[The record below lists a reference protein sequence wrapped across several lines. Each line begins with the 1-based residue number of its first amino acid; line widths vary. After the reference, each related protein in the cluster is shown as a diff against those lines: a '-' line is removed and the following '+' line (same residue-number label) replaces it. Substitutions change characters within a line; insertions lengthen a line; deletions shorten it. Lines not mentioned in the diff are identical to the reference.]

1 MDKGRWHPLRI
12 ALKSI
17 LSHYSFS
24 ITDMKISFKI
34 TYRTEV
40 GEQLGVMLE
49 GTTSPLLLSTDDGEH
64 WSGTH
69 EVQLQ
74 SATMVTYRYVVCRG
88 VQTVRTELG
97 RLPHSFRLAKQ
108 VGAHYVVSD
117 TWRDL
122 PYASY
127 LFSSAFSAQE
137 TAPAKPIEAGK
148 SSGIVIRAYCPC
160 LSKKGQVLTMVGE
173 GKTLGNWVP
182 QKALQLTEVQPN
194 VWHGILDTTEL
205 ADAGAYKFVALKR
218 DSLEVVEWEGGEN
231 RRLYLPHIEGAAFH
245 HTKEMEV
252 YFPST
257 GIRVAGTAIPVF
269 SLRSEGSQGVGDFGD
284 LRKMV
289 DWCLLT
295 KQRVLQILPINDTT
309 ATHSPLDSYPY
320 NSISIYAFHPMYIDL
335 RQLDGLEDKDAEA
348 TYLQR
353 FNALNAL
360 AEVDYVE
367 VNTWKRRYLR
377 EYFDTKGTALMA
389 GKEYTDFMRSN
400 AHWLVSYA
408 AFSYLRDQYNT
419 SDFRAW
425 PNYAVYDKE
434 EIERLAKNNP
444 DIAFY
449 CFLQYLLHV
458 QLSAVS
464 RYAQEQGV
472 IFKGD
477 IPIGINRC
485 SVEAWVEPHYFNMN
499 GQAGAPPD
507 AFSADGQNWG
517 FPTYDWDVMA
527 ADGYAWW
534 QRRFGKMAEYFTA
547 YRIDHIL
554 GFFRIWEIPTHSVQ
568 GMLGQFVPALPMSV
582 AEIEG
587 YGLPFQADRMT
598 QPFINDALI
607 DQTFG
612 DHAAYV
618 REHFLE
624 AKGDDVWQLHEWC
637 DTQRKIQALV
647 PTDGYALEAWS
658 DMQHGLY
665 ALTNNVLFVPD
676 RKCAEKFHPRI
687 LGHMAP
693 VYAQLNWQEREAFKR
708 LHDDYFYRR
717 HNAFWYG
724 EAMKKLP
731 ALLAAA
737 PMLACGED
745 LGMVPDCVPWV
756 MNQLQIMSLEIQR
769 MPKNPAHEFGHV
781 WEYPYRAVSTIST
794 HDMSTL
800 RGWWEE
806 DANQT
811 RRFFHTE
818 LGHGEDCPTIATAT
832 LCSEVVQRH
841 LEAPSLL
848 TVLAWQDWLSIDE
861 NLRYPNPHAERIN
874 IPANPHHY
882 WCYRMH
888 ITLEDLMGQTAFNE
902 RLANLITAAGRA

>member
-1 MDKGRWHPLRI
+1 MGVVGRCVPGCCAGVSL
-12 ALKSI
+12 I
-17 LSHYSFS
+17 LELL
-24 ITDMKISFKI
+24 TMKISFKI
-34 TYRTEV
+34 VYRTEA
-40 GEQLGVMLE
+40 GEALGVVLE
-49 GTTSPLLLSTDDGEH
+49 GQKAPLLLSTDDGEH
-64 WSGTH
+64 WAGTFDVTLSG
-69 EVQLQ
+69 
-74 SATMVTYRYVVCRG
+74 AAMVTYRYVVCRG
-88 VQTVRTELG
+88 AQVVRTELG
-97 RLPHSFRLAKQ
+97 RLPHSFRLSKQ
-108 VGAHYVVSD
+108 VGAHYMMSD

-137 TAPAKPIEAGK
+137 VAPAKPI
-148 SSGIVIRAYCPC
+148 SSKQSRGIVVRAYCPC
-160 LSKKGQVLTMVGE
+160 ISKKGQVLTMVGE
-173 GKTLGNWVP
+173 GKLLGNWVP

-194 VWHGILDTTEL
+194 IWHAVIDTDDL

-218 DSLEVVEWEGGEN
+218 NSLEVAEWEGGEN
-231 RRLYLPHIEGAAFH
+231 RRLYLPHIDGAMYH
-245 HTKEMEV
+245 HTKEIEV

-289 DWCLLT
+289 DWCLQT

-335 RQLDGLEDKDAEA
+335 RQLGGLNDKAAEEA
-348 TYLQR
+348 YWHH

-367 VNTWKRRYLR
+367 TNTWKRRYLR
-377 EYFDTKGTALMA
+377 EFFDAKGSTLTE
-389 GKEYTDFMRSN
+389 GKDYADFMRDN
-400 AHWLVSYA
+400 AHWLVPYA
-408 AFSYLRDQYNT
+408 AFSYLRDQNNT
-419 SDFRAW
+419 SDFRDW
-425 PNYAVYDKE
+425 QNYSVYDKDE
-434 EIERLAKNNP
+434 VERLAKNNP
-444 DIAFY
+444 DVAFY

-458 QLSAVS
+458 QLRDVS

-472 IFKGD
+472 ILKGD

-534 QRRFGKMAEYFTA
+534 QRRFSKMAEYFTA

-587 YGLPFQADRMT
+587 YGVPFSVERMT
-598 QPFINDALI
+598 QPLIDDALI
-607 DQTFG
+607 DATFH

-618 REHFLE
+618 REHFLVAGE
-624 AKGDDVWQLHEWC
+624 DGLWQLKDC
-637 DTQRKIQALV
+637 CNTQRKVQALV
-647 PTDGYALEAWS
+647 PADGYDLENWAE
-658 DMQHGLY
+658 MQLGLY
-665 ALTNNVLFVPD
+665 ALINNVLFVPD
-676 RKCAEKFHPRI
+676 RKAADKYHPRI
-687 LGHMAP
+687 LGHTAP
-693 VYAQLNWQEREAFKR
+693 AYTHLNWQEREAFKR

-731 ALLAAA
+731 ALLVAA

-769 MPKNPAHEFGHV
+769 MPKDPACEFGHV

-794 HDMSTL
+794 HDMATL

-806 DANQT
+806 DATLT

-818 LGHGEDCPTIATAT
+818 LGHGEDCPAVATAD
-832 LCSEVVQRH
+832 LCAEVVQRH

-848 TVLAWQDWLSIDE
+848 TVLAWQDWLSINE

-888 ITLEDLMGQTAFNE
+888 ITLENLMSQTAFND
-902 RLANLITAAGRA
+902 RLADLITAAGRGE

>member
-1 MDKGRWHPLRI
+1 
-12 ALKSI
+12 
-17 LSHYSFS
+17 
-24 ITDMKISFKI
+24 MKLTFKI
-34 TYRTEV
+34 EYRTHG
-40 GEQLGVMLE
+40 GEQVGVLLE
-49 GTTSPLLLSTDDGEH
+49 DATTPLMLSTDNGEH
-64 WSGTH
+64 WEGTF
-69 EVQLQ
+69 EVTPPHGASSLH
-74 SATMVTYRYVVCRG
+74 YRYAIYQG
-88 VQTVRTELG
+88 TTTARTEIG
-97 RLPHSFRLAKQ
+97 SIDHCMQCPQQSGVAC
-108 VGAHYVVSD
+108 VVSD
-117 TWRDL
+117 CWRDL

-127 LFSSAFSAQE
+127 LFSAAFSLQE
-137 TAPAKPIEAGK
+137 VTTKEPLDTRK
-148 SSGIVIRAYCPC
+148 SAAIVVRALCPC
-160 LSKKGQVLTMVGE
+160 ISKRGERLMMVGD
-173 GKTLGNWVP
+173 GKKLGQWVP
-182 QKALQLTEVQPN
+182 QKALAMTEVAAN
-194 VWHGILDTTEL
+194 VWQAIINPEDLSDCSE
-205 ADAGAYKFVALKR
+205 YKFVALKKG
-218 DSLEVVEWEGGEN
+218 SLEVAEWEGGAN
-231 RRLYLPHIEGAAFH
+231 RRLYVPSTDQGAFYQLM
-245 HTKEMEV
+245 EQEV

-257 GIRVAGTAIPVF
+257 GIRVAGTAVPVF

-284 LRKMV
+284 LYTMV
-289 DWCLLT
+289 DWCLKT
-295 KQRVLQILPINDTT
+295 QQRVLQILPINDTT
-309 ATHSPLDSYPY
+309 ATHTKADSYPY

-335 RQLDGLEDKDAEA
+335 RQLGGLDNQEAEA
-348 TYLQR
+348 AYWHR

-367 VNTWKRRYLR
+367 VNTQKRRYLR
-377 EYFDTKGTALMA
+377 EFFDTKGEVFTATKDYA
-389 GKEYTDFMRSN
+389 EFMREN
-400 AHWLVSYA
+400 AHWLVPYA
-408 AFSYLRDQYNT
+408 AFSYLRDQNNT
-419 SDFRAW
+419 SDFRDW
-425 PNYAVYDKE
+425 QNYSVYNKE
-434 EIERLAKNNP
+434 EVERLAKNNP
-444 DIAFY
+444 DVAFY
-449 CFLQYLLHV
+449 CFLQYLLHI
-458 QLSAVS
+458 QLLDVS
-464 RYAQEQGV
+464 RYAQAQGV
-472 IFKGD
+472 ILKGD

-527 ADGYAWW
+527 ADNYAWW

-568 GMLGQFVPALPMSV
+568 GMLGQFAPALPMSV
-582 AEIEG
+582 SEIES
-587 YGLPFQADRMT
+587 YGLPFRPELMT
-598 QPFINDALI
+598 QPYINDALV
-607 DQTFG
+607 DATFH

-624 AKGDDVWQLHEWC
+624 AAEDGTWQLKDSC
-637 DTQRKIQALV
+637 NTQRKVQALV
-647 PTDGYALEAWS
+647 PTDGYDLENWAE
-658 DMQHGLY
+658 MQQGLY
-665 ALTNNVLFVPD
+665 ALINNVLFVPD
-676 RKCAEKFHPRI
+676 RKDASKFHPRI
-687 LGHMAP
+687 LGHTAP
-693 VYAQLNWQEREAFKR
+693 AYTHLNWQEREAFKR

-731 ALLAAA
+731 ALLTAA

-769 MPKNPAHEFGHV
+769 MPKDPACEFGHV

-806 DANQT
+806 DATLT

-818 LGHGEDCPTIATAT
+818 LGHGEDCPAVATAD
-832 LCSEVVQRH
+832 LCAEVVQRH

-888 ITLEDLMGQTAFNE
+888 ITLEDLMSQADFND
-902 RLANLITAAGRA
+902 RLAHLITAAGRGA

>member
-1 MDKGRWHPLRI
+1 
-12 ALKSI
+12 
-17 LSHYSFS
+17 
-24 ITDMKISFKI
+24 MKISFKI
-34 TYRTEV
+34 TYRTEI

-49 GTTSPLLLSTDDGEH
+49 GATAPLMLSTDDGEH

-69 EVQLQ
+69 DVQLQ
-74 SATMVTYRYVVCRG
+74 STNMVNYRYVVCRG
-88 VQTVRTELG
+88 VQVVRTELG
-97 RLPHSFRLAKQ
+97 RLPHSFRLSKQ
-108 VGAHYVVSD
+108 VGAHYLLSD
-117 TWRDL
+117 SWRDL

-137 TAPAKPIEAGK
+137 VAPAKPIEAGK
-148 SSGIVIRAYCPC
+148 TSGIVVRVFCPC
-160 LSKKGQVLTMVGE
+160 LSKNGQVLTMVGE

-194 VWHGILDTTEL
+194 VWHAVINSDEL
-205 ADAGAYKFVALKR
+205 ADAGEYKFVALKR
-218 DSLEVVEWEGGEN
+218 NSLEVVEWEGGTN
-231 RRLYLPHIEGAAFH
+231 RRLYLPHIDGAAFH

-289 DWCLLT
+289 DWCLQT

-335 RQLDGLEDKDAEA
+335 RQLDGLEDKAAEEA
-348 TYLQR
+348 YQHH

-377 EYFDTKGTALMA
+377 EYFDTKGKDVIQS
-389 GKEYTDFMRSN
+389 KEYKEFMRTN
-400 AHWLVSYA
+400 GHWLVPYA
-408 AFSYLRDQYNT
+408 AFSYLRDQNNT

-425 PNYAVYDKE
+425 PTYSVYNKE
-434 EIERLAKNNP
+434 EVERLAKNNP

-464 RYAQEQGV
+464 RYAQEHGV

-582 AEIEG
+582 SEIEN
-587 YGLPFQADRMT
+587 YGLPFQESLFT

-607 DQTFG
+607 DTTFG
-612 DHAAYV
+612 DHAAYA
-618 REHFLE
+618 REHFLM
-624 AKGDDVWQLHEWC
+624 AKEDDVWQLREFC
-637 DTQRKIQALV
+637 DTQRKVQALV
-647 PTDGYALEAWS
+647 PADGYSPEAWS
-658 DMQHGLY
+658 EMQHALY
-665 ALTNNVLFVPD
+665 ALINNVLFVVD
-676 RKCAEKFHPRI
+676 RKCADKYHPRI
-687 LGHMAP
+687 LGHTAP

-731 ALLAAA
+731 ALLSAA

-806 DANQT
+806 DACQT

-818 LGHGEDCPTIATAT
+818 LGHGEDCPSVATAE
-832 LCSEVVQRH
+832 LCAEVVQRH

-848 TVLAWQDWLSIDE
+848 TVLAWQDWLSMDE
-861 NLRYPNPHAERIN
+861 NLRSPNPHAERIN

-888 ITLEDLMGQTAFNE
+888 ITLEDLMEQSAFNE
-902 RLANLITAAGRA
+902 RLSSLITASGRA

>member
-1 MDKGRWHPLRI
+1 
-12 ALKSI
+12 
-17 LSHYSFS
+17 
-24 ITDMKISFKI
+24 MKISFKI
-34 TYRTEV
+34 AYRTQA
-40 GEQLGVMLE
+40 GEQLGVMLD
-49 GTTSPLLLSTDDGEH
+49 GLDAPLLLSTDDGEI

-69 EVQLQ
+69 EVKLG
-74 SATMVTYRYVVCRG
+74 SAVVVQYRYVVCRG
-88 VQTVRTELG
+88 AQVVRTELG

-117 TWRDL
+117 SWRDL

-127 LFSSAFSAQE
+127 LFSSAFSNQE
-137 TAPAKPIEAGK
+137 VATAKPIPAEQP
-148 SSGIVIRAYCPC
+148 SGIVVRVYCPC
-160 LSKKGQVLTMVGE
+160 ISKKNQVLTMVGE
-173 GKTLGNWVP
+173 GKLLGNWVP

-194 VWHGILDTTEL
+194 VWHAVIDT
-205 ADAGAYKFVALKR
+205 ADLTDASAYKFVALKR
-218 DSLEVVEWEGGEN
+218 DSLEVAEWEGGEN
-231 RRLYLPHIEGAAFH
+231 RRLYLPHIEGATYH
-245 HTKEMEV
+245 HTKEIEV

-284 LRKMV
+284 LRTMV
-289 DWCLLT
+289 DWCLQT

-335 RQLDGLEDKDAEA
+335 RQLGGLNNQEEEA
-348 TYLQR
+348 AYWHR

-377 EYFDTKGTALMA
+377 EIFDTKGETFTATKDYA
-389 GKEYTDFMRSN
+389 EFMRQN
-400 AHWLVSYA
+400 AHWLVPYA
-408 AFSYLRDQYNT
+408 AFSYLRDQNNT
-419 SDFRAW
+419 SDFRDW
-425 PNYAVYDKE
+425 QNYSVYNKE
-434 EIERLAKNNP
+434 EVERLAKNNP
-444 DIAFY
+444 DVAFY
-449 CFLQYLLHV
+449 CFLQYLLHI
-458 QLSAVS
+458 QLREVS
-464 RYAQEQGV
+464 RYAQAQGV
-472 IFKGD
+472 ILKGD

-527 ADGYAWW
+527 ADNYAWW

-582 AEIEG
+582 SEIES
-587 YGLPFQADRMT
+587 YGLPFRPELMT
-598 QPFINDALI
+598 QPLINDALI
-607 DQTFG
+607 DATFH

-618 REHFLE
+618 REHFLVAGE
-624 AKGDDVWQLHEWC
+624 EGLWQLKDC
-637 DTQRKIQALV
+637 CNTQRKVQALV
-647 PTDGYALEAWS
+647 PADGYDLENWAE
-658 DMQHGLY
+658 MQQGLY
-665 ALTNNVLFVPD
+665 ALINNVLFVPD
-676 RKCAEKFHPRI
+676 RKDASKFHPRI
-687 LGHMAP
+687 LGHTAP
-693 VYAQLNWQEREAFKR
+693 VYIQLNWQEREAFKR

-731 ALLAAA
+731 ALLTAA

-769 MPKNPAHEFGHV
+769 MPKDPACEFGHV

-806 DANQT
+806 DATLT

-818 LGHGEDCPTIATAT
+818 LGHGEDCPAVATAD
-832 LCSEVVQRH
+832 LCAEVVQRH

-888 ITLEDLMGQTAFNE
+888 ITLEDLMSQADFND
-902 RLANLITAAGRA
+902 RLAHLITAAGRGEGK

>member
-1 MDKGRWHPLRI
+1 
-12 ALKSI
+12 
-17 LSHYSFS
+17 
-24 ITDMKISFKI
+24 MKISFKI
-34 TYRTEV
+34 AYRTQA
-40 GEQLGVMLE
+40 GEQLGVMLD
-49 GTTSPLLLSTDDGEH
+49 GLDAPLLLSTDDGEI

-69 EVQLQ
+69 EVKLG
-74 SATMVTYRYVVCRG
+74 SAVVVQYRYVVCRG
-88 VQTVRTELG
+88 AQVVRTELG
-97 RLPHSFRLAKQ
+97 RLPHSFRLSKQ
-108 VGAHYVVSD
+108 VGAHYMMSD
-117 TWRDL
+117 SWRDL

-127 LFSSAFSAQE
+127 LFTSAFSAQE
-137 TAPAKPIEAGK
+137 VEPAKPI
-148 SSGIVIRAYCPC
+148 SSKQSRGIVVRAYCPC
-160 LSKKGQVLTMVGE
+160 ISKKGQVLTMVGE
-173 GKTLGNWVP
+173 GKKFGNWVP

-194 VWHGILDTTEL
+194 IWHAVIDADDL

-218 DSLEVVEWEGGEN
+218 GSLEVAEWEGGEN
-231 RRLYLPHIEGAAFH
+231 RRLYLPHIDGAMYR

-289 DWCLLT
+289 DWCLQT
-295 KQRVLQILPINDTT
+295 KQCVLQILPINDTT

-335 RQLDGLEDKDAEA
+335 RQLGGLNNQEEEA
-348 TYLQR
+348 AYWHR

-377 EYFDTKGTALMA
+377 EIFDTKGETFTATKDYA
-389 GKEYTDFMRSN
+389 EFMRQN
-400 AHWLVSYA
+400 AHWLVPYA
-408 AFSYLRDQYNT
+408 AFSYLRDQNNT
-419 SDFRAW
+419 SDFRDW
-425 PNYAVYDKE
+425 QNYSVYNKE
-434 EIERLAKNNP
+434 EVERLAKNNP
-444 DIAFY
+444 DVAFY
-449 CFLQYLLHV
+449 CFLQYLLHI
-458 QLSAVS
+458 QLRDVS

-472 IFKGD
+472 ILKGD

-517 FPTYDWDVMA
+517 FPTYDWEVME

-587 YGLPFQADRMT
+587 YGVPFSAERMT
-598 QPFINDALI
+598 QPLIDDALI
-607 DQTFG
+607 DATFH

-618 REHFLE
+618 REHFLVAGE
-624 AKGDDVWQLHEWC
+624 DGLWQLKDC
-637 DTQRKIQALV
+637 CNTQRKVQALV
-647 PTDGYALEAWS
+647 PADGYDLENWAE
-658 DMQHGLY
+658 MQQGLY
-665 ALTNNVLFVPD
+665 ALINNVLFVPD
-676 RKCAEKFHPRI
+676 RKAADKYHPRI
-687 LGHMAP
+687 LGHTAP
-693 VYAQLNWQEREAFKR
+693 AYTHLNWQEREAFKR

-731 ALLAAA
+731 ALLTAA

-769 MPKNPAHEFGHV
+769 MPKDPACEFGHV

-806 DANQT
+806 DATLT

-818 LGHGEDCPTIATAT
+818 LGHGEDCPAVATAD
-832 LCSEVVQRH
+832 LCAEVVQRH

-888 ITLEDLMGQTAFNE
+888 ITLEDLMSQADFND
-902 RLANLITAAGRA
+902 RLAHLITAAGRGEGK